1 MMLAVSLALQGPAA
15 VRLASWTEIPMKSKL
30 LLVALMASAAFFTLL
45 GYELMRSS
53 ATVLFKNAYGA
64 ENLPLVMAAMP
75 IVMLIGVWGYG
86 HLLSRWGPQ
95 ATLQITIWGSV
106 VLMVLGYVGLLW
118 GMLWVTALLFL
129 LKEFYVVL
137 LIEQYWSYINSKL
150 DQGAAKKFNGPIT
163 GVAGLGSVLGAELVA
178 RLAQPLGTE
187 QLILVSAAVLP
198 PAAVLCY
205 AAFAR
210 FGNPEDVES
219 MDREEEK
226 SFSRGVG
233 WHFVRQNPRL
243 IALLVIVVASQ
254 VIAAVL
260 DFKFQFLLSESFVG
274 RPDAE
279 TAFQGEFWR
288 NLNATAVIAQF
299 VLTPLLLT
307 FIALRWVHLLMPMI
321 QACAIVW
328 ALIDPSIWSVGLAF
342 FLFKVFDY
350 SLFRGAKELVY
361 LPLDFQARYRAKEF
375 IDVFGYRTSKGGTA
389 LVIASLQKMGYVM
402 HQYYLW
408 IGLCFVG
415 LWLMMVAPLT
425 RSTIPESA
433 NQTSTD

>member
-150 DQGAAKKFNGPIT
+150 DQGAA
-163 GVAGLGSVLGAELVA
+163 
-178 RLAQPLGTE
+178 
-187 QLILVSAAVLP
+187 
-198 PAAVLCY
+198 
-205 AAFAR
+205 
-210 FGNPEDVES
+210 
-219 MDREEEK
+219 
-226 SFSRGVG
+226 
-233 WHFVRQNPRL
+233 
-243 IALLVIVVASQ
+243 
-254 VIAAVL
+254 
-260 DFKFQFLLSESFVG
+260 
-274 RPDAE
+274 
-279 TAFQGEFWR
+279 
-288 NLNATAVIAQF
+288 
-299 VLTPLLLT
+299 
-307 FIALRWVHLLMPMI
+307 
-321 QACAIVW
+321 
-328 ALIDPSIWSVGLAF
+328 
-342 FLFKVFDY
+342 
-350 SLFRGAKELVY
+350 
-361 LPLDFQARYRAKEF
+361 
-375 IDVFGYRTSKGGTA
+375 
-389 LVIASLQKMGYVM
+389 
-402 HQYYLW
+402 
-408 IGLCFVG
+408 
-415 LWLMMVAPLT
+415 
-425 RSTIPESA
+425 
-433 NQTSTD
+433 